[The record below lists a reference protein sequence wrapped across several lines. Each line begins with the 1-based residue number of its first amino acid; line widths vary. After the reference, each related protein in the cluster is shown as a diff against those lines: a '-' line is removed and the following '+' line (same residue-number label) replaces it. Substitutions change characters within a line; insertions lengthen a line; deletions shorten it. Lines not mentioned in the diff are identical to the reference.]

1 MRKKKKQ
8 KLKEQQFW
16 STFAFFSKPQLPDCV
31 PTHLERVNFRIWNS
45 VTDEE
50 IELMVTHVRSIN
62 MLDLDETE
70 ITNDAIEQLTK
81 LSFIKELRLKGC
93 TDIND
98 GAIVHINNIKG
109 LELLHLGGTSIS
121 INGLLQ
127 LSADHPLQTLL
138 VSVDDTE
145 KELNNLTI
153 LAKRFPKCQLIV
165 NHKDFVLLK
174 ADDDWS
180 AENFNPYV
188 H

>member
-16 STFAFFSKPQLPDCV
+16 STLAYFSRPQLPDGI
-31 PTHLERVNFRIWNS
+31 PADLERVNFRIWER
-45 VTDEE
+45 VGDDE

-70 ITNDAIEQLTK
+70 ISNYSIELLTQ

-93 TDIND
+93 NNIDD
-98 GAIVHINNIKG
+98 DAIYHINNIKG

-127 LSADHPLQTLL
+127 LKPEHAFKTLL
-138 VSVDDTE
+138 VGVDESE
-145 KELNNLTI
+145 KYNNELTM
-153 LAKRFPKCQLIV
+153 LAQRFANCQLIV
-165 NHKDFVLLK
+165 NHKDFTIPK
-174 ADDDWS
+174 TDNWS
-180 AENFNPYV
+180 SCQ
-188 H
+188 

>member
-16 STFAFFSKPQLPDCV
+16 STFAFFSKPQLPDGI
-31 PTHLERVNFRIWNS
+31 PTHLERVNFRIWDR

-50 IELMVTHVRSIN
+50 IELMVTHVQSID

-93 TDIND
+93 NDID
-98 GAIVHINNIKG
+98 DDAIVHINNIKG

-127 LSADHPLQTLL
+127 LSADHPLHTLL
-138 VSVDDTE
+138 VSVDEPEQHIDE
-145 KELNNLTI
+145 LTI
-153 LAKRFPKCQLIV
+153 LANRFPDCKLIV
-165 NHKDFVLLK
+165 NHKDFTVK
-174 ADDDWS
+174 K
-180 AENFNPYV
+180 END
-188 H
+188 